1 MQAAGDSPRGIRE
14 AIGRLT
20 KLTRKKDWAGAF
32 IAALGEVP
40 NIKRAADVAGVSRQ
54 ACYERRKTDHEFS
67 AAWDDALGAA
77 VDALEAEAFKR
88 AMKPTHDVLMIFLL
102 KCHRPAVYR
111 DRQVLE
117 HTGKDGE
124 PLEVIVRYAAGV
136 PGPSEAA

>member
-1 MQAAGDSPRGIRE
+1 
-14 AIGRLT
+14 
-20 KLTRKKDWAGAF
+20 LTRKKDWPATF

-40 NIKRAADVAGVSRQ
+40 NIARAASVAGVSRQ
-54 ACYERRKTDHEFS
+54 ACYDRRKANPEF
-67 AAWDDALGAA
+67 AKAWDVSLSAA

-102 KCHRPAVYR
+102 KCHRPEVYR

-124 PLEVIVRYAAGV
+124 PLEVIVRYATGV
-136 PGPSEAA
+136 PGPSGAA